1 VSKTEG
7 LLAGLLRYGT
17 WLASGVIG
25 SGLAM
30 SLVGLSGAQV
40 VAAGVVLFISLPV
53 LLVLVMVT
61 VFMRD
66 RDYRLA
72 IVAAVV
78 LMTIVAGFAIGI
90 YMSNPRALAH

>member
-53 LLVLVMVT
+53 LRVLVMLA

-66 RDYRLA
+66 RDYQLA
-72 IVAAVV
+72 IVAAIV

-90 YMSNPRALAH
+90 SMSNPRALAH

>member
-1 VSKTEG
+1 MSKTEG

-17 WLASGVIG
+17 CLASGVTG

-30 SLVGLSGAQV
+30 SLVGLAGEQV
-40 VAAGVVLFISLPV
+40 VAAGVVLFLSLPV
-53 LLVLVMVT
+53 LRVLVMFA

-72 IVAAVV
+72 TVAAIV
-78 LMTIVAGFAIGI
+78 LMTIVVGFAIGI
-90 YMSNPRALAH
+90 YTSNPRRLTH

>member
-17 WLASGVIG
+17 WLASGLIG

-53 LLVLVMVT
+53 LRVLVMLA
-61 VFMRD
+61 VFLRD

-72 IVAAVV
+72 LVAALV